1 MLAVRECIQE
11 SSLNVKRCNGI
22 MGVPITFL
30 DKYNPEQFQVLGIAN
45 SARWIGD
52 FPCLTVING
61 KKFYNRILIKHKKN
75 SKLN

>member
-1 MLAVRECIQE
+1 
-11 SSLNVKRCNGI
+11 

-45 SARWIGD
+45 SARWIGN

-61 KKFYNRILIKHKKN
+61 KKFYNRILIKHKK
-75 SKLN
+75 K